1 MTDRIVLSLT
11 GPERVDFLQDL
22 VSNDITGPGGLHYA
36 ALLTPQGKFLA
47 DFFVAHEA
55 DRLLIDAEADLAP
68 GLAQRLRMYKLRRK
82 LEIAET
88 DLKVARGTGPVPDGG
103 HPDPR
108 HPALGWRRIGAEG
121 GDDGSDWDAIRVEHM
136 IPAAGRELI
145 VGESFPL
152 ELGLDRAH
160 GIDFRKGCYV
170 GQEVTARMKHKTEL
184 KKGLARV
191 AVAGRCAPG
200 DPVTGLGGK
209 PAGYVGTVAG
219 ERALVYLRYDRAGPG
234 LSAGDARLT
243 LERDLRG
250 LSV

>member
-22 VSNDITGPGGLHYA
+22 VSNDITGAERLHYA

-55 DRLLIDAEADLAP
+55 DRLLIDVGADLAP
-68 GLAQRLRMYKLRRK
+68 GLAQRLSIYKLRRK
-82 LEIAET
+82 IEIAET
-88 DLKVARGTGPVPDGG
+88 DLKVARGTGEIPEGA

-121 GDDGSDWDAIRVEHM
+121 GDDGSDWDAIRVEHL
-136 IPAAGRELI
+136 IPAAGAELI

-152 ELGLDRAH
+152 ELGLDRVQ

-191 AVAGRCAPG
+191 AVEGPCAQG
-200 DPVTGLGGK
+200 DPVTGKDGK
-209 PAGYVGTVAG
+209 PAGYLGTVAG
-219 ERALVYLRYDRAGPG
+219 DRALAWLRYDRAGG
-234 LSAGDARLT
+234 KLSAGDARLT
-243 LERDLRG
+243 LERK
-250 LSV
+250 LSD